1 MVHYK
6 AQKIVRKTSLPV
18 GSLYLHT
25 KFTKELLP
33 SREEVAKM
41 RTDAARILDSAA
53 DFTGLRG
60 LPACGIGGTFKGAA
74 ALSAAL
80 FSASDGQTI
89 TLTAIDALLA
99 HFLRDRHL
107 TEDDAVHLM
116 RTVPDRMH
124 TLLPGLVIA
133 GLLTERFALPAIA
146 YSDSGVRE
154 GYIYDR
160 ILKKSSRR
168 TI

>member
-1 MVHYK
+1 MLWN
-6 AQKIVRKTSLPV
+6 RL
-18 GSLYLHT
+18 
-25 KFTKELLP
+25 FTRLAP
-33 SREEVAKM
+33 TR
-41 RTDAARILDSAA
+41 
-53 DFTGLRG
+53 
-60 LPACGIGGTFKGAA
+60 P
-74 ALSAAL
+74 
-80 FSASDGQTI
+80 TI
-89 TLTAIDALLA
+89 TRAAIDALLVR
-99 HFLRDRHL
+99 FLRDCSL

-160 ILKKSSRR
+160 ILKESSMR

>member
-1 MVHYK
+1 M
-6 AQKIVRKTSLPV
+6 ADTSTPTAGRPSFPRRAV
-18 GSLYLHT
+18 ITGGMPYGNKNLH
-25 KFTKELLP
+25 FGHIGGVFVP
-33 SREEVAKM
+33 
-41 RTDAARILDSAA
+41 A
-53 DFTGLRG
+53 DFFAR
-60 LPACGIGGTFKGAA
+60 
-74 ALSAAL
+74 
-80 FSASDGQTI
+80 
-89 TLTAIDALLA
+89 
-99 HFLRDRHL
+99 FLRDRHL

-133 GLLTERFALPAIA
+133 DLLTERFALSSIA

-160 ILKKSSRR
+160 ILKESSRR